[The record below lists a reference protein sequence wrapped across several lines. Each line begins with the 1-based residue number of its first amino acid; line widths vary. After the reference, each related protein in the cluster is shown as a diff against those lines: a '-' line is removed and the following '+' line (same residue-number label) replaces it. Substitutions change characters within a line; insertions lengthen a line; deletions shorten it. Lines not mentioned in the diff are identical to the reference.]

1 MRKQVVSPQIL
12 ENTWHAGPL
21 GKIKPIWGK
30 QRADLG
36 FTFVG
41 VEGGVGCLSF
51 PSFTLLVNVKG
62 KKRRNLTT

>member
-1 MRKQVVSPQIL
+1 M
-12 ENTWHAGPL
+12 L
-21 GKIKPIWGK
+21 GHLARSNPSGVN
-30 QRADLG
+30 RADLG

-41 VEGGVGCLSF
+41 VEGGIGCLSF